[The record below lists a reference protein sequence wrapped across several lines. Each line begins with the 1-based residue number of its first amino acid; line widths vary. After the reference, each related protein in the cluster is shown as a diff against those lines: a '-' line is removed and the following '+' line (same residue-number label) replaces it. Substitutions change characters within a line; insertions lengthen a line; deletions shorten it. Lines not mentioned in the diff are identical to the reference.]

1 MINNIVLTGYYNGI
15 EKSNLLLK
23 INVVGN
29 HQIVKILINKSIRK
43 EIEKRFK
50 INDLVGIKGYISID
64 NVDKIIIIATNISFL
79 NNK

>member
-23 INVVGN
+23 ISVIGN

>member
-15 EKSNLLLK
+15 EKGNLLLK
-23 INVVGN
+23 ISVIENP
-29 HQIVKILINKSIRK
+29 QIVKILINKSIRK

-50 INDLVGIKGYISID
+50 INDLVGIKGHIGID
-64 NVDKIIIIATNISFL
+64 DANRMIIIATNISFL